1 MEHGNTHL
9 IISIYYKASNSY
21 LSSENTPTL
30 ISWLMVFMCS
40 FLLKQKCYS
49 TKSDGEARMLA
60 LSWKTV
66 IKSKLNLRYICIEKK
81 KKVKKLIHC
90 YRGLVCSMPFC
101 NRAAQNVDSYP
112 YTILSLFPYRKSVPL
127 LYHPNVPQ
135 GGCMCQL
142 CLHRGFK
149 ESSEQPR
156 LSGWKE

>member
-9 IISIYYKASNSY
+9 IISIYYKASHSY

-81 KKVKKLIHC
+81 KGEKV
-90 YRGLVCSMPFC
+90 
-101 NRAAQNVDSYP
+101 D
-112 YTILSLFPYRKSVPL
+112 TL
-127 LYHPNVPQ
+127 L
-135 GGCMCQL
+135 
-142 CLHRGFK
+142 
-149 ESSEQPR
+149 
-156 LSGWKE
+156 